1 MSSGGASHNKI
12 LIGLGLGALCGIAAN
27 ALTQDA
33 PRAKHVLDVAI
44 DSVAHP
50 IGQIFLRLLFVVV
63 MPLVFASIAVGV
75 SSLGDLKKLGR
86 LGART
91 LFFFVLT
98 SGASAVLGI
107 AALHLVRPGS
117 GFPPETIAELQ
128 AKYAGDVRSLAE
140 KAAAGAASD
149 LLGRVNQILD
159 MFLPRN
165 ILKAAVEM
173 QMIPVIVFAL
183 VFGAALTLI
192 ERERRA
198 SMNTLLEA
206 LGDAM
211 VTIVGFAMK
220 LAPYAVFCLI
230 FGVTAR
236 FGLGLLQ
243 KLGLY
248 VVLIL
253 ACYLIQLLVF
263 YPVLLTLLARRN
275 PWKFLKDAMPIMVTA
290 LSTSSSSA
298 TLPTSIRVAQE
309 SLGIRPQIAGFVLP
323 LGATMNM
330 NGTALFEGAVVLFV
344 AQVFGIDLSLQQQLV
359 VVGMCVLTA
368 IGAAGVPGGSLPL
381 LMGVMAQVGVPPDG
395 IAIILGVD
403 RVLDMGR
410 TVINVMGDQICAAY
424 IEAAE
429 TKRAAA

>member
-1 MSSGGASHNKI
+1 MSGGSGHNKI
-12 LIGLGLGALCGIAAN
+12 LAGLGIGAVAGVAAN
-27 ALTQDA
+27 TFVGDSPQA
-33 PRAKHVLDVAI
+33 RATLDTLI
-44 DSVAHP
+44 DTVAHP

-63 MPLVFASIAVGV
+63 LPLVFASIAVGV
-75 SSLGDLKKLGR
+75 SSLGDLKKLGS

-98 SGASAVLGI
+98 SVISAVLGI
-107 AALHLVRPGS
+107 TALHLLQPGA
-117 GFPPETIAELQ
+117 GFDPQTLAEMQ
-128 AKYAGDVRSLAE
+128 AKYAGDVQSLAS
-140 KAAAGAASD
+140 KASAGAPTD

-165 ILKAAVEM
+165 LLKAAVEM

-192 ERERRA
+192 DARKRE
-198 SMNTLLEA
+198 SMNTVLES
-206 LGDAM
+206 LSDAM

-220 LAPYAVFCLI
+220 LAPLAVGCLI

-236 FGLGLLQ
+236 FGFGLLQ
-243 KLGLY
+243 KLGAY
-248 VVLIL
+248 VAIIL
-253 ACYLIQLLVF
+253 ACYVIQLLVL
-263 YPVLLTLLARRN
+263 YPVLLTVLARRN
-275 PWKFLKDAMPIMVTA
+275 PWQFLKSAMPVMVTA

-344 AQVFGIDLSLQQQLV
+344 AQVFGIELALQTQAM

-381 LMGVMAQVGVPPDG
+381 LMGVMAQAGVPPDG
-395 IAIILGVD
+395 IAIVLGVD

-410 TVINVMGDQICAAY
+410 TVINVMGDQVCAAY
-424 IEAAE
+424 IDAADRP
-429 TKRAAA
+429 RA

>member
-1 MSSGGASHNKI
+1 MSGASGHNRI
-12 LIGLGLGALCGIAAN
+12 LAGLGIGALAGVAAN
-27 ALTQDA
+27 TLVGDSPEA
-33 PRAKHVLDVAI
+33 RATLDTLI
-44 DSVAHP
+44 DTVAHP

-63 MPLVFASIAVGV
+63 LPLVFASIAVGV
-75 SSLGDLKKLGR
+75 SSLGDLKKLGS

-98 SGASAVLGI
+98 SAISAVLGI
-107 AALHLVRPGS
+107 AALHLLQPGA
-117 GFPPETIAELQ
+117 GFDPATLAEMQ
-128 AKYAGDVRSLAE
+128 AKYAGDVQSLAS
-140 KAAAGAASD
+140 KASAGAPAD

-165 ILKAAVEM
+165 LLKAAVEM

-183 VFGAALTLI
+183 VFGAALTLV
-192 ERERRA
+192 EARKRE
-198 SMNTLLEA
+198 SMNTVLES
-206 LGDAM
+206 LSDAM

-220 LAPYAVFCLI
+220 LAPLAVGCLI

-236 FGLGLLQ
+236 FGFGLLQ
-243 KLGLY
+243 KLGAY
-248 VVLIL
+248 VAIIL
-253 ACYLIQLLVF
+253 VCYVIQLIVL
-263 YPVLLTLLARRN
+263 YPVLLTVLARRN
-275 PWKFLKDAMPIMVTA
+275 PWQFLKDAMPVMVTA
-290 LSTSSSSA
+290 LSTSSSNA

-344 AQVFGIDLSLQQQLV
+344 AQVFGIELALQTQAM

-381 LMGVMAQVGVPPDG
+381 LMGVMAQAGVPPDG
-395 IAIILGVD
+395 IAIVLGVD

-410 TVINVMGDQICAAY
+410 TVINVMGDQVCAAY
-424 IEAAE
+424 IDAADRP
-429 TKRAAA
+429 RA

>member
-1 MSSGGASHNKI
+1 MSGGSGHNRI
-12 LIGLGLGALCGIAAN
+12 LAGLGIGAVAGVAAN
-27 ALTQDA
+27 TLVGDSPQA
-33 PRAKHVLDVAI
+33 RATLDTLI
-44 DSVAHP
+44 DTVAHP

-63 MPLVFASIAVGV
+63 LPLVFASIAVGV
-75 SSLGDLKKLGR
+75 SSLGDLKKLGS

-98 SGASAVLGI
+98 SLLSAVLGI
-107 AALHLVRPGS
+107 TALHLLQPGA
-117 GFPPETIAELQ
+117 GFDPQTLAEMQ
-128 AKYAGDVRSLAE
+128 AKYAGDVQSLAS
-140 KAAAGAASD
+140 KASANAPTD

-165 ILKAAVEM
+165 LLKAAVEM

-192 ERERRA
+192 DTRRRE
-198 SMNTLLEA
+198 SMNTVLEA
-206 LGDAM
+206 LSDAM

-220 LAPYAVFCLI
+220 LAPLAVGCLI

-236 FGLGLLQ
+236 FGFGLLQ
-243 KLGLY
+243 KLGAY
-248 VVLIL
+248 VAIIL
-253 ACYLIQLLVF
+253 ACYVIQLVVL
-263 YPVLLTLLARRN
+263 YPVLLTVMARRN
-275 PWKFLKDAMPIMVTA
+275 PWQFLKSAMPVMVTA

-344 AQVFGIDLSLQQQLV
+344 AQVFGVELALQTQAM

-381 LMGVMAQVGVPPDG
+381 LMGVMAQAGVPPDG
-395 IAIILGVD
+395 IAIVLGVD

-410 TVINVMGDQICAAY
+410 TVINVMGDQVCAAY
-424 IEAAE
+424 IDAADRP
-429 TKRAAA
+429 RA

>member
-1 MSSGGASHNKI
+1 MSAGPGHNRI
-12 LIGLGLGALCGIAAN
+12 LAGLGLGALCGVTAN
-27 ALTQDA
+27 ALTA
-33 PRAKHVLDVAI
+33 GSPEARSTLDTVI

-50 IGQIFLRLLFVVV
+50 IGQVFLRLLFVVV

-86 LGART
+86 LGAHT
-91 LFFFVLT
+91 MFFFVVT
-98 SGASAVLGI
+98 SLASAVLGI
-107 AALHLVRPGS
+107 AALHLLRPGA
-117 GFPPETIAELQ
+117 GFDAATLAELQ
-128 AKYAGDVRSLAE
+128 AKYAGDVKSLAD
-140 KAAAGAASD
+140 KAAAGAPAD
-149 LLGRVNQILD
+149 LLGRVNQVLD

-165 ILKAAVEM
+165 LLKAAVEM

-192 ERERRA
+192 EARKR
-198 SMNTLLEA
+198 EA
-206 LGDAM
+206 LATVLEGLSDAM
-211 VTIVGFAMK
+211 VTIVGFAMR

-243 KLGLY
+243 KLGMYVAIILVCY
-248 VVLIL
+248 VIQLVVL
-253 ACYLIQLLVF
+253 
-263 YPVLLTLLARRN
+263 YPVLLTVLARRN
-275 PWKFLKDAMPIMVTA
+275 PWRFLKDALPVMVTA

-344 AQVFGIDLSLQQQLV
+344 AQVFGIELSLQSQALI
-359 VVGMCVLTA
+359 VGMCVLTA

-403 RVLDMGR
+403 RILDMGR
-410 TVINVMGDQICAAY
+410 TVINVMGDQVCAAY
-424 IEAAE
+424 IETVESGAD
-429 TKRAAA
+429 RL

>member
-1 MSSGGASHNKI
+1 MSGASGHNRI
-12 LIGLGLGALCGIAAN
+12 LAGLGIGALAGVAAN
-27 ALTQDA
+27 TLVGDSPEA
-33 PRAKHVLDVAI
+33 RATLDTLI
-44 DSVAHP
+44 DTVAHP

-63 MPLVFASIAVGV
+63 LPLVFASIAVGV
-75 SSLGDLKKLGR
+75 SSLGDLKKLGS

-98 SGASAVLGI
+98 SAISAVLGI
-107 AALHLVRPGS
+107 AALHLLQPGA
-117 GFPPETIAELQ
+117 GFDPATLAEMQ
-128 AKYAGDVRSLAE
+128 AKYAGDVQSLAS
-140 KAAAGAASD
+140 KASAGAPAD

-165 ILKAAVEM
+165 LLKAAVEM

-192 ERERRA
+192 DARKRE
-198 SMNTLLEA
+198 SMNTVLES
-206 LGDAM
+206 LSDAM

-220 LAPYAVFCLI
+220 LAPLAVGCLI

-236 FGLGLLQ
+236 FGFGLLQ
-243 KLGLY
+243 KLGAYVAIILVCY
-248 VVLIL
+248 VIQLVVL
-253 ACYLIQLLVF
+253 
-263 YPVLLTLLARRN
+263 YPVLLTVLARRN
-275 PWKFLKDAMPIMVTA
+275 PWQFLKDAMPVMVTA
-290 LSTSSSSA
+290 LSTSSSNA

-344 AQVFGIDLSLQQQLV
+344 AQVFGIELALQTQAL

-381 LMGVMAQVGVPPDG
+381 LMGVMAQAGVPPDG
-395 IAIILGVD
+395 IAIVLGVD

-410 TVINVMGDQICAAY
+410 TVINVMGDQVCAAY
-424 IEAAE
+424 IDAADRP
-429 TKRAAA
+429 RA

>member
-1 MSSGGASHNKI
+1 MSGGSGHNKI
-12 LIGLGLGALCGIAAN
+12 LAGLGIGAVAGVAAN
-27 ALTQDA
+27 TFVGDSPQA
-33 PRAKHVLDVAI
+33 RATLDTLI
-44 DSVAHP
+44 DTVAHP

-63 MPLVFASIAVGV
+63 LPLVFASIAVGV
-75 SSLGDLKKLGR
+75 SSLGDLKKLGS

-98 SGASAVLGI
+98 SVISAALGI
-107 AALHLVRPGS
+107 TALHLLQPGA
-117 GFPPETIAELQ
+117 GFDPQTLAEMQ
-128 AKYAGDVRSLAE
+128 AKYAGDVQSLAS
-140 KAAAGAASD
+140 KASAGAPTD

-165 ILKAAVEM
+165 LLKAAVEM

-192 ERERRA
+192 DARKRE
-198 SMNTLLEA
+198 SMNTVLES
-206 LGDAM
+206 LSDAM

-220 LAPYAVFCLI
+220 LAPLAVGCLI

-236 FGLGLLQ
+236 FGFGLLQ
-243 KLGLY
+243 KLGAY
-248 VVLIL
+248 VAIIL
-253 ACYLIQLLVF
+253 ACYVIQLLVL
-263 YPVLLTLLARRN
+263 YPVLLTVMARRN
-275 PWKFLKDAMPIMVTA
+275 PWQFLKSAMPVMVTA

-344 AQVFGIDLSLQQQLV
+344 AQVFGIELALQTQAM

-381 LMGVMAQVGVPPDG
+381 LMGVMAQAGVPPDG
-395 IAIILGVD
+395 IAIVLGVD

-410 TVINVMGDQICAAY
+410 TVINVMGDQVCAAY
-424 IEAAE
+424 IDAADRP
-429 TKRAAA
+429 RA

>member
-1 MSSGGASHNKI
+1 MSGASGHNRI
-12 LIGLGLGALCGIAAN
+12 LAGLGIGALAGVAAN
-27 ALTQDA
+27 TLVGDSPEA
-33 PRAKHVLDVAI
+33 RATLDTLI
-44 DSVAHP
+44 DTVAHP

-63 MPLVFASIAVGV
+63 LPLVFASIAVGV
-75 SSLGDLKKLGR
+75 SSLGDLKKLGS

-98 SGASAVLGI
+98 SAISAVLGI
-107 AALHLVRPGS
+107 AALHLLQPGA
-117 GFPPETIAELQ
+117 GFDPATLAEMQ
-128 AKYAGDVRSLAE
+128 AKYAGDVQSLAS
-140 KAAAGAASD
+140 KASAGAPAD

-165 ILKAAVEM
+165 LLKAAVEM

-192 ERERRA
+192 DARKRE
-198 SMNTLLEA
+198 SMNTVLES
-206 LGDAM
+206 LSDAM

-220 LAPYAVFCLI
+220 LAPLAVGCLI

-236 FGLGLLQ
+236 FGFGLLQ
-243 KLGLY
+243 KLGAY
-248 VVLIL
+248 VAIIL
-253 ACYLIQLLVF
+253 VCYVIQLIVL
-263 YPVLLTLLARRN
+263 YPVLLTVLARRN
-275 PWKFLKDAMPIMVTA
+275 PWQFLKDAMPVMVTA

-344 AQVFGIDLSLQQQLV
+344 AQVFGIELALQTQAM

-381 LMGVMAQVGVPPDG
+381 LMGVMAQAGVPPDG
-395 IAIILGVD
+395 IAIVLGVD

-410 TVINVMGDQICAAY
+410 TVINVMGDQVCAAY
-424 IEAAE
+424 IDAADRP
-429 TKRAAA
+429 RA

>member
-1 MSSGGASHNKI
+1 MSGGSGHNKI
-12 LIGLGLGALCGIAAN
+12 LAGLGIGAVAGVAAN
-27 ALTQDA
+27 TFVGDSPQA
-33 PRAKHVLDVAI
+33 RATLDTLI
-44 DSVAHP
+44 DTVAHP

-63 MPLVFASIAVGV
+63 LPLVFASIAVGV
-75 SSLGDLKKLGR
+75 SSLGDLKKLES

-98 SGASAVLGI
+98 SVISAVLGI
-107 AALHLVRPGS
+107 TALHLLQPGA
-117 GFPPETIAELQ
+117 GFDPQTLAEMQ
-128 AKYAGDVRSLAE
+128 AKYAGDVQSLAS
-140 KAAAGAASD
+140 KASAGAPTD

-165 ILKAAVEM
+165 LLKAAVEM

-192 ERERRA
+192 DARKRE
-198 SMNTLLEA
+198 SMNTVLES
-206 LGDAM
+206 LSDAM

-220 LAPYAVFCLI
+220 LAPLAVGCLI

-236 FGLGLLQ
+236 FGFGLLQ
-243 KLGLY
+243 KLGAY
-248 VVLIL
+248 VAIIL
-253 ACYLIQLLVF
+253 ACYVIQLLVL
-263 YPVLLTLLARRN
+263 YPVLLTVLARRN
-275 PWKFLKDAMPIMVTA
+275 PWQFLKSAMPVMVTA

-344 AQVFGIDLSLQQQLV
+344 AQVFGIELALQTQAM

-381 LMGVMAQVGVPPDG
+381 LMGVMAQAGVPPDG
-395 IAIILGVD
+395 IAIVLGVD

-410 TVINVMGDQICAAY
+410 TVINVMGDQVCAAY
-424 IEAAE
+424 IDAADRP
-429 TKRAAA
+429 RA

>member
-1 MSSGGASHNKI
+1 LSASGGHNRI
-12 LIGLGLGALCGIAAN
+12 LAGLGLGALCGVVANTLAADSIE
-27 ALTQDA
+27 AR
-33 PRAKHVLDVAI
+33 RALDVAI
-44 DSVAHP
+44 DTVAHP

-63 MPLVFASIAVGV
+63 LPLVFASIAVGV
-75 SSLGDLKKLGR
+75 SSLGDVRKLGS

-91 LFFFVLT
+91 LGFFVVT
-98 SGASAVLGI
+98 SAASAVLGI
-107 AALHLVRPGS
+107 AALHVLQPGA
-117 GFPPETIAELQ
+117 GFDAATVAELQ
-128 AKYAGDVRSLAE
+128 AKYAGDVKSLAD
-140 KAAAGAASD
+140 KAAASAPLD

-165 ILKAAVEM
+165 MLKAAVEM

-183 VFGAALTLI
+183 LLGAALTFI
-192 ERERRA
+192 EARKRE
-198 SMNTLLEA
+198 LLTSA
-206 LGDAM
+206 LEGVSDAM
-211 VTIVGFAMK
+211 VTVVGFAMK

-236 FGLGLLQ
+236 FGLGLLE

-248 VVLIL
+248 VGIIL
-253 ACYLIQLLVF
+253 ACYLIQLLVL
-263 YPVLLTLLARRN
+263 YPLLLALLARRN
-275 PWKFLKDAMPIMVTA
+275 PWQFLKHAMPVMVTA
-290 LSTSSSSA
+290 FSTSSSNA

-344 AQVFGIDLSLQQQLV
+344 AQVFGIELSLGTQAV

-381 LMGVMAQVGVPPDG
+381 LMGVMAQAGVPPDG
-395 IAIILGVD
+395 IAIVLGVD
-403 RVLDMGR
+403 RILDMGR
-410 TVINVMGDQICAAY
+410 TVTNVMGDQVCAAY
-424 IEAAE
+424 IG
-429 TKRAAA
+429 RVDSLRS

>member
-1 MSSGGASHNKI
+1 MSGGGGHNRI
-12 LIGLGLGALCGIAAN
+12 LAGLGVGAVAGVAAN
-27 ALTQDA
+27 TLVGDSPQA
-33 PRAKHVLDVAI
+33 RATLDTLI
-44 DSVAHP
+44 DTVAHP

-63 MPLVFASIAVGV
+63 LPLVFASIAVGV
-75 SSLGDLKKLGR
+75 SSLGDLKKLGS

-98 SGASAVLGI
+98 SAISAVLGI
-107 AALHLVRPGS
+107 AALHLLQPGA
-117 GFPPETIAELQ
+117 GFDPQTLAEMQ
-128 AKYAGDVRSLAE
+128 AKYAGDVQSLAS
-140 KAAAGAASD
+140 KASAGAPTD

-165 ILKAAVEM
+165 LLKAAVEM

-192 ERERRA
+192 DARRRE
-198 SMNTLLEA
+198 SMNTVLEA
-206 LGDAM
+206 LSDAM

-220 LAPYAVFCLI
+220 LAPLAVGCLI

-236 FGLGLLQ
+236 FGFGLLQ
-243 KLGLY
+243 KLGAY
-248 VVLIL
+248 VAIIL
-253 ACYLIQLLVF
+253 ACYVIQLVVL
-263 YPVLLTLLARRN
+263 YPVLLTVLARRN
-275 PWKFLKDAMPIMVTA
+275 PWQFLKSAMPVMVTA
-290 LSTSSSSA
+290 LSTSSSNA

-344 AQVFGIDLSLQQQLV
+344 AQVFGIELALQTQAM

-381 LMGVMAQVGVPPDG
+381 LMGVMAQAGVPPDG
-395 IAIILGVD
+395 IAIVLGVD

-410 TVINVMGDQICAAY
+410 TVINVMGDQVCAAY
-424 IEAAE
+424 IDAADRP
-429 TKRAAA
+429 RA

>member
-1 MSSGGASHNKI
+1 MSGGGGHNKI
-12 LIGLGLGALCGIAAN
+12 LAGLGIGAVAGVAAN
-27 ALTQDA
+27 TLVGDSPQA
-33 PRAKHVLDVAI
+33 RATLDTLI
-44 DSVAHP
+44 DTVAHP

-63 MPLVFASIAVGV
+63 LPLVFASIAVGV
-75 SSLGDLKKLGR
+75 SSLGDLKKLGS

-91 LFFFVLT
+91 LAFFVLT
-98 SGASAVLGI
+98 SVISAVLGI
-107 AALHLVRPGS
+107 TALHLLQPGA
-117 GFPPETIAELQ
+117 GFDPQTLAEMQ
-128 AKYAGDVRSLAE
+128 AKYAGDVQSLAS
-140 KAAAGAASD
+140 KASAGAPTD

-165 ILKAAVEM
+165 LLKAAVEM

-192 ERERRA
+192 DARKRE
-198 SMNTLLEA
+198 SMNTVLES
-206 LGDAM
+206 LSDAM

-220 LAPYAVFCLI
+220 LAPLAVGCLI

-236 FGLGLLQ
+236 FGFGLLQ
-243 KLGLY
+243 KLGAYVAIILVCY
-248 VVLIL
+248 VIQLVVL
-253 ACYLIQLLVF
+253 
-263 YPVLLTLLARRN
+263 YPVLLTVLARRN
-275 PWKFLKDAMPIMVTA
+275 PWQFLKSAMPVMVTA
-290 LSTSSSSA
+290 LSTSSSNA

-344 AQVFGIDLSLQQQLV
+344 AQVFGIELALQTQAMI
-359 VVGMCVLTA
+359 VGMCVLTA

-381 LMGVMAQVGVPPDG
+381 LMGVMAQAGVPPDG
-395 IAIILGVD
+395 IAIVLGVD

-410 TVINVMGDQICAAY
+410 TVINVMGDQVCAAY
-424 IEAAE
+424 IEAVDRP
-429 TKRAAA
+429 RA